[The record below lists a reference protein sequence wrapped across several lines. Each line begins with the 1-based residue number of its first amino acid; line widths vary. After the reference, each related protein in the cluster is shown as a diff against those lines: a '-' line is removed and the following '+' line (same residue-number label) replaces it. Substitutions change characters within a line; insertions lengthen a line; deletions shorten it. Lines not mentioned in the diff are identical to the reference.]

1 MGYLVALDPQLGVSA
16 TEFVA
21 AWNASEHA
29 GDAPASVSEAPPASF
44 LAPEVTVALITAA
57 ASIPATVIAD
67 FVSEYL
73 KHKFIEKDEPKVTV
87 TTISA
92 PDGQPVLIVKQE
104 AK

>member
-1 MGYLVALDPQLGVSA
+1 MQYLVALDPQLGVSA

-29 GDAPASVSEAPPASF
+29 DDAPASLSEASQETF
-44 LAPEVTVALITAA
+44 LAPEVSVALIAA
-57 ASIPATVIAD
+57 ATSIPATVIAN

-73 KHKFIEKDEPKVTV
+73 KHKFIEKDDTKVTV

-92 PDGQPVLIVKQE
+92 PDGQPVLIIKQAE
-104 AK
+104 R